1 MTVVQSSGGKWFDEL
16 EVGQIFKHPIRRTL
30 TETDN
35 ILFTSMTHNPAQLHL
50 DAEYCKTKTEFGRP
64 LINSYFTLGLVVG
77 ISVGDTTLG
86 TAVANLGTDKVR
98 FPKPLFAGD
107 TIRVETEI
115 LMLKPSK
122 SRPMQGIVTFEHRAF
137 NQHGDLVA
145 IMERTGLQHKRPKE

>member
-1 MTVVQSSGGKWFDEL
+1 MTNSNVGGGKWFDEL
-16 EVGQIFKHPIRRTL
+16 EVGQVFKHPIRRTL

-50 DAEYCKTKTEFGRP
+50 DAEYCKNETEFGRP

-107 TIRVETEI
+107 TIHVETEV
-115 LMLKPSK
+115 LSLKPSK
-122 SRPMQGIVTFEHRAF
+122 SRPMQGIVIFEHRAF

-145 IMERTGLQHKRPKE
+145 TMERTGLQHKKPK